1 VNSSFH
7 VLVVD
12 DDQQIR
18 TGLSRLLRESG
29 FRATLAADG
38 PQLMSALRDAKIDL
52 VLLDIML
59 PGTDGLELCRRLRD
73 SHNIPVIMLT
83 AVTGNADR
91 VIGLELGADDYICK
105 PFDPRELVARIRSV
119 LRRSN
124 ALPADNRRESRVVYV
139 FEDWALDV
147 VKRMLT
153 SPTGALVDLT
163 TGEFDLLHAFL
174 EHPQR
179 VLTRDQLLDIAR
191 GRSSVLFDRSID
203 VQISRLRRKIE
214 KDPQRPLLI
223 KTVRGG
229 GYLFTAEVA
238 NR

>member
-1 VNSSFH
+1 VNSSSH

-18 TGLSRLLRESG
+18 TGLSRLLREHG

-38 PQLMSALRDAKIDL
+38 QQLMAALRDSKIDL
-52 VLLDIML
+52 VLLDVML

-73 SHNIPVIMLT
+73 SHDIPVIMLT
-83 AVTGNADR
+83 AVTANADR

-105 PFDPRELVARIRSV
+105 PFDPRELIARIRSV

-124 ALPADNRRESRVVYV
+124 ALPADTRRQGRGVYA
-139 FEDWALDV
+139 FEDWSLDV
-147 VKRMLT
+147 VKRVLT

-163 TGEFDLLHAFL
+163 TGEFDLLQAFL

-179 VLTRDQLLDIAR
+179 VLTREQLLDIAR

-203 VQISRLRRKIE
+203 VQVSRLRRKIE

-229 GYLFTAEVA
+229 GYLFTAEVSD
-238 NR
+238 R

>member
-1 VNSSFH
+1 MNSSSH

-18 TGLSRLLRESG
+18 TGLSRLLREHG

-38 PQLMSALRDAKIDL
+38 QQLMAALKDSKIDL

-73 SHNIPVIMLT
+73 SHDIPVIMLT

-105 PFDPRELVARIRSV
+105 PFDPRELIARIRSV

-124 ALPADNRRESRVVYV
+124 ALPADTRRQGRGVYA
-139 FEDWALDV
+139 FEDWSLDV
-147 VKRMLT
+147 VKRVLT

-163 TGEFDLLHAFL
+163 TGEFDLLQAFL

-179 VLTRDQLLDIAR
+179 VLTREQLLDIAR

-203 VQISRLRRKIE
+203 VQVSRLRRKIE

-238 NR
+238 DR